1 MAAKKI
7 NVIIWLIKAAEL
19 DVIKTSCQRNLV
31 GLCFD
36 IIYTQPYAMCLNAV
50 SEIIATLGIEED
62 QRIVATNRFSS
73 AGLVPAEEIGKLQK
87 YVAEFVKNTPVT
99 VDVWQE
105 VATDFTK
112 AAVMKATTSI
122 HATFAELAKKPGNHF
137 TVLVINNDRL
147 PLLELLA
154 GSLNRGLTV
163 PASGEIVQLRF
174 EGSVEGKKTNVKLVY
189 ASLEAA
195 E

>member
-19 DVIKTSCQRNLV
+19 DVIKTSCQRNLI
-31 GLCFD
+31 GLYFD

-62 QRIVATNRFSS
+62 QRIIATNRFSS
-73 AGLVPAEEIGKLQK
+73 AGLVPAEEIGTLQRH
-87 YVAEFVKNTPVT
+87 VAEFVKNTPVT

-105 VATDFTK
+105 VAGEFTA
-112 AAVMKATTSI
+112 AAVKKATASI
-122 HATFAELAKKPGNHF
+122 HATFAELAKKPGNVF
-137 TVLVINNDRL
+137 TLLVINNDRL

-163 PASGEIVQLRF
+163 PAAGEIVQLRF
-174 EGSVEGKKTNVKLVY
+174 EGSVEGKKANVKLVY
-189 ASLEAA
+189 ASLEAT